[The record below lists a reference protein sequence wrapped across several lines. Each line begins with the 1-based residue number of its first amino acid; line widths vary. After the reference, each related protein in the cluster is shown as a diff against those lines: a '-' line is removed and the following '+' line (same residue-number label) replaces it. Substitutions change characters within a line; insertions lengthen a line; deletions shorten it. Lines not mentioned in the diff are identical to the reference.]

1 MCVYG
6 ILPSTVNTARKHC
19 VHTNPFDQRA
29 TAYIRVGYAYSLT
42 GGSKGQLALGDAHPY
57 LALFDLL
64 KIYRNDQAPAARSAL
79 PGLEACQAAD
89 TAAQSRRTAWK

>member
-29 TAYIRVGYAYSLT
+29 TAYYTSGLRLPPA
-42 GGSKGQLALGDAHPY
+42 GGSKGQTALGDAHPY
-57 LALFDLL
+57 LALFDWS
-64 KIYRNDQAPAARSAL
+64 PAAL
-79 PGLEACQAAD
+79 
-89 TAAQSRRTAWK
+89 